1 MNEKTAYE
9 ELSYYSLSHKDPTF
23 IHQHV
28 VDAYA
33 AQTASDKDKPIRLTF
48 ALVGLFLHVE
58 RQLNGK
64 QVQEVHMKLG
74 REKQP
79 WPVFELPR
87 FRGQVRVGDV
97 LAVPAGPE
105 RDEMIHRWSISV
117 WDAFRENRQIII
129 DLLRRNKII

>member
-1 MNEKTAYE
+1 MDEKTAYE
-9 ELSYYSLSHKDPTF
+9 ELSYYTLSHKDPSF
-23 IHQHV
+23 IHQLA
-28 VDAYA
+28 VDAFA
-33 AQTASDKDKPIRLTF
+33 AQTARDQDKPIRLTF

-58 RQLNGK
+58 RQFNGK
-64 QVQEVHMKLG
+64 QVQDIHMKLG
-74 REKQP
+74 REEQP

-97 LAVPAGPE
+97 LAAPEGLE

-129 DLLRRNKII
+129 DLLSQNKII